1 MPATRLCLPAVTLG
15 MPVGV
20 KWVKVTGEA
29 DLLKALKLR
38 QAYEKKLGTSHLKSV
53 IMVVLT

>member
-1 MPATRLCLPAVTLG
+1 MG

-20 KWVKVTGEA
+20 KWLKVTGEA

-38 QAYEKKLGTSHLKSV
+38 QAYEKKLGARHLKP
-53 IMVVLT
+53 LKNHAAE